1 MSQLQVIN
9 DTLKGKAVIGRLTM
23 ALGYNA
29 GDENG
34 KQEAF
39 KYAASVLAEI
49 EKSAGDKNKDLTVC
63 RPDTIAQTMIDAAR
77 FRMMIDGRQHA
88 HIVKYGNS
96 ATLQIGYRGY
106 LAKIKE
112 HYPDADF
119 TVEPIWQGDVLKIND
134 DNGYQTYT
142 LDKASAFNDDLTKLQ
157 GILAVISYSMGD
169 RKIQKI
175 TTMSAKEIE
184 KVKGAAK
191 TKYVW
196 DAWYIEKAKAAAIKR
211 AAKIHFAAIQG
222 MQEIIQYD
230 NARHFNVERPAHEVR
245 AGSIIENLNKSL
257 AGAEATE
264 PPTLEGELV
273 QPEISGDAAPEACP
287 TCHGDEMIDGGGGVS
302 VPCHCTGQTIISAG

>member
-1 MSQLQVIN
+1 MSNQLQVI
-9 DTLKGKAVIGRLTM
+9 DSTLKSKATIGRLTM

-29 GDENG
+29 GDELG

-49 EKSAGDKNKDLTVC
+49 EKSAGDKNKDLTAC
-63 RPDTIAQTMIDAAR
+63 RPDSIAQTMIDAAR
-77 FRMMIDGRQHA
+77 FRFMIDGRQHA
-88 HIVKYGNS
+88 HIVKYGNA

-119 TVEPIWQGDVLKIND
+119 TVEPIFQGDILKIND
-134 DNGYQTYT
+134 DNGYQSYT
-142 LDKASAFNDDLTKLQ
+142 LDKGQNFNDDLTKLQ
-157 GILAVISYSMGD
+157 GILAVISYTMGD
-169 RKIQKI
+169 RKIQKV

-184 KVKGAAK
+184 KVKSAAK
-191 TKYVW
+191 TKFVW

-230 NARHFNVERPAHEVR
+230 NARHFNIDRPATE
-245 AGSIIENLNKSL
+245 AKSGGIIENLNKSL
-257 AGAEATE
+257 SGAETI
-264 PPTLEGELV
+264 EGELV
-273 QPEISGDAAPEACP
+273 EDAPETETPEPSTVCATCNDDGEVDDGMSGTMPCPACK
-287 TCHGDEMIDGGGGVS
+287 S
-302 VPCHCTGQTIISAG
+302 N

>member
-1 MSQLQVIN
+1 MSNQLQVI
-9 DTLKGKAVIGRLTM
+9 DSTLKSKATIGRLTM

-29 GDENG
+29 GDELG

-63 RPDTIAQTMIDAAR
+63 RPDSIAQTMIDAAR
-77 FRMMIDGRQHA
+77 FRFMIDGRQHA
-88 HIVKYGNS
+88 HIVKYGNA

-119 TVEPIWQGDVLKIND
+119 TVEPIFQGDILKIND
-134 DNGYQTYT
+134 DNGYQSYT
-142 LDKASAFNDDLTKLQ
+142 LDKASNFNDDLTKLQ

-169 RKIQKI
+169 RKIQKV

-184 KVKGAAK
+184 KVKSAAK
-191 TKYVW
+191 TKFVW

-211 AAKIHFAAIQG
+211 AAKIHFATIQG
-222 MQEIIQYD
+222 MQEIIHYD
-230 NARHFNVERPAHEVR
+230 NARHFNIERPATE
-245 AGSIIENLNKSL
+245 AKSGGIIENLNKSL
-257 AGAEATE
+257 AGAEAI
-264 PPTLEGELV
+264 EGEV
-273 QPEISGDAAPEACP
+273 VEEQPEETPQTTVCATCNDDGEVDDGMSGTMPCPACK
-287 TCHGDEMIDGGGGVS
+287 S
-302 VPCHCTGQTIISAG
+302 N

>member
-1 MSQLQVIN
+1 MSNQLQVIEG
-9 DTLKGKAVIGRLTM
+9 TLKGKAVIGRLTM

-29 GDENG
+29 GDEAG

-142 LDKASAFNDDLTKLQ
+142 LDKAENFNDDLSKLQ

-169 RKIQKI
+169 RKIQKV

-184 KVKGAAK
+184 KVKSAAK
-191 TKYVW
+191 TKFVW

-230 NARHFNVERPAHEVR
+230 NARHFNIERPVTEAKS
-245 AGSIIENLNKSL
+245 GGIIENLNRSL
-257 AGAEATE
+257 CNKASRPLVPG
-264 PPTLEGELV
+264 EGC
-273 QPEISGDAAPEACP
+273 SK
-287 TCHGDEMIDGGGGVS
+287 
-302 VPCHCTGQTIISAG
+302 